1 MNKEI
6 KDLEVAVTKIGE
18 LHSFKSSD
26 VISSYSNELIYV
38 NGELV
43 KGSTISINKP
53 ITSIEVY
60 VKEKFPSFV
69 EKFSEELPDI
79 MLDEYYKKESILRKK
94 MDNSLEDEFE
104 YKKFYRD
111 YKVIHQERLIKK
123 QDVKFKVIE
132 ANDPKLPFVTMGRHN
147 GEPVTDVTA
156 SFNIQGFL
164 INYIHNYMKN
174 KGYANESDKMSFKS
188 GKGTYKIYHY
198 NTGMVNL
205 YIEGK
210 QIFDVNHR
218 NYTDSLENVKAKYES
233 MEIWIKE
240 KLDAYFENLREGI
253 NQNDIN
259 AMMNSIKSYASK
271 LDVKVKSMDDYR
283 LMMSKINSYI
293 K

>member
-6 KDLEVAVTKIGE
+6 KDLETTVTKIGY
-18 LHSFKSSD
+18 LYSFKSSD
-26 VISSYSNELIYV
+26 VTSSYSNDLIYV

-43 KGSTISINKP
+43 KGSNISINEP

-79 MLDEYYKKESILRKK
+79 SLDDYYKKESVLRKK

-111 YKVIHQERLIKK
+111 YKVVHQERLIKK

-132 ANDPKLPFVTMGRHN
+132 ANDPELPFVTMGRHN
-147 GEPVTDVTA
+147 GEPVTSVTA

-174 KGYANESDKMSFKS
+174 KGYTDESGKMSIKS
-188 GKGTYKIYHY
+188 GKGSYKIYHY

-218 NYTDSLENVKAKYES
+218 TYTDTLENVKVKYEA
-233 MEIWIKE
+233 MEYWIKE
-240 KLDAYFENLREGI
+240 KLDTYFENLREGI

-259 AMMNSIKSYASK
+259 AMMNSIKAYASK
-271 LDVKVKSMDDYR
+271 LDVKIKSMDDYT